1 MPLKGKTMIY
11 TVQQLIDALKELPP
25 NAAVHV
31 WSDGDRYIIQ
41 DVDNWDD
48 EHIHLNL
55 QFIPQPDV

>member
-1 MPLKGKTMIY
+1 MIY

-48 EHIHLNL
+48 EHIDLNL